1 MFPKRVFILSF
12 HKWQWKQTKT
22 INLSFFNSIVPFLYS
37 IYKCI
42 LSSLQHHCKTLALRS
57 EWLFDVI
64 SSTDSR
70 LDRVDERTM
79 IYQMAHCVF
88 LYFLA
93 VWPYWILRWD
103 TSLDIQRKEKKK
115 ERKNGKKKK
124 RSVKFLGVSVL
135 PICHLLY
142 WTWMCS
148 GWQQTWYCCCG
159 AVMWYCQWEIM
170 VRGAWQHPDA
180 HLKAAIWW
188 LHKHISTIHFLC
200 ISVLYVWLIFSDS
213 ELQVRRNPNTLRLVC
228 KQASIKHSMTIKY
241 CA

>member
-1 MFPKRVFILSF
+1 MAFWCHFFDWLQIGQSWWEDYDLPDGTLCVLVFFGSLTLLNIEMRYQLGYSEEGKKERKKKRKKKKKKKEVG
-12 HKWQWKQTKT
+12 
-22 INLSFFNSIVPFLYS
+22 NFL
-37 IYKCI
+37 
-42 LSSLQHHCKTLALRS
+42 
-57 EWLFDVI
+57 E
-64 SSTDSR
+64 
-70 LDRVDERTM
+70 
-79 IYQMAHCVF
+79 
-88 LYFLA
+88 FLA
-93 VWPYWILRWD
+93 GWTYWILRRD
-103 TSLDIQRKEKKK
+103 NSFHIKKKEKKK
-115 ERKNGKKKK
+115 KKTKKKKK

>member
-1 MFPKRVFILSF
+1 MSFLRLTPDWTELMRGLWFTRWHIVCSCIFWQSDPIEYWDEIPAWIFRGRKKR
-12 HKWQWKQTKT
+12 
-22 INLSFFNSIVPFLYS
+22 
-37 IYKCI
+37 
-42 LSSLQHHCKTLALRS
+42 
-57 EWLFDVI
+57 
-64 SSTDSR
+64 
-70 LDRVDERTM
+70 
-79 IYQMAHCVF
+79 
-88 LYFLA
+88 
-93 VWPYWILRWD
+93 
-103 TSLDIQRKEKKK
+103 KKK
-115 ERKNGKKKK
+115 RKKKKK

-159 AVMWYCQWEIM
+159 AVMWYCQREIM